1 MKLSIILVAA
11 ALLLPVGCASQGLK
25 PTVHSWT
32 LTGSIPGETI
42 PAGTSW
48 FFFKDTL
55 AAGATTCDPPTS
67 TNYHQVNAAGQ
78 ASPTITD
85 STAAGT
91 TICAFLQF
99 QDAATPAA
107 TSPYSNIVGPL
118 AVPANPT
125 APAANSTTASNE
137 VPETTTVSGVTANAK
152 VADVCAGGAPPH
164 NAPDCI
170 PVERAYIFAAPMG
183 AKPVGD
189 PSMFVYAHQK
199 QKPVAVAS
207 VR

>member
-1 MKLSIILVAA
+1 MKLSILIVAA
-11 ALLLPVGCASQGLK
+11 ALLVPVGCASQGLK
-25 PTVHSWT
+25 PTTHSWT
-32 LTGSIPGETI
+32 MTGSIPGQTI
-42 PAGTSW
+42 PSGYSW
-48 FFFKDTL
+48 FFFKETL
-55 AAGATTCDPPTS
+55 TASQTTCDAPTS

-125 APAANSTTASNE
+125 APAANSTTASVE
-137 VPETTTVSGVTANAK
+137 APQPGTLAFWLKDSATRPAK
-152 VADVCAGGAPPH
+152 
-164 NAPDCI
+164 I
-170 PVERAYIFAAPMG
+170 
-183 AKPVGD
+183 PVGD

-199 QKPVAVAS
+199 AKPVAVAS

>member
-1 MKLSIILVAA
+1 MKLSILIVAA
-11 ALLLPVGCASQGLK
+11 ALLLPVGCASQGLT

-32 LTGSIPGETI
+32 ITGSIPGETI

-48 FFFKDTL
+48 FFFKETL
-55 AAGATTCDPPTS
+55 SAAQATCDPPTS
-67 TNYHQVNAAGQ
+67 TNYKQVNAAGQ

-99 QDAATPAA
+99 QDGAIPAA
-107 TSPYSNIVGPL
+107 TSPYSNVVGPL
-118 AVPANPT
+118 VVPANPT
-125 APAANSTTASNE
+125 APAANATQAENE
-137 VPETTTVSGVTANAK
+137 SPATQ
-152 VADVCAGGAPPH
+152 GAPLIA
-164 NAPDCI
+164 NSSK
-170 PVERAYIFAAPMG
+170 
-183 AKPVGD
+183 KPVGD

-199 QKPVAVAS
+199 QKPVAVAY